1 MTPKQNINDRNSQ
14 AVKNPEENFNSDIY
28 VKRVFYF
35 DDFGTMQTFFKT
47 FFHGMGE
54 WSGFEVKQAI
64 TGNLWLWIVALILCM
79 PVRTW
84 AEQHMQNQTAKYAIR
99 TVLSIIIIF
108 LSVSLLVGATNN
120 AFLYF
125 RF

>member
-1 MTPKQNINDRNSQ
+1 
-14 AVKNPEENFNSDIY
+14 
-28 VKRVFYF
+28 
-35 DDFGTMQTFFKT
+35 MQTFFKT